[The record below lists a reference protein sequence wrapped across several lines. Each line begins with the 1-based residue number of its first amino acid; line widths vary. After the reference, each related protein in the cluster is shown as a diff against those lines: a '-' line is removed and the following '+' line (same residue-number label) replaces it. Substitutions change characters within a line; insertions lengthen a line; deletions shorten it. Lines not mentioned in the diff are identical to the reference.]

1 MNRPARRHAA
11 VIFDCDGV
19 LIDSERIAC
28 AIDARELAGLGIA
41 VTAEAV
47 AERFS
52 GVPYRDMYR
61 TLEHEHGIAVP
72 ADYAERTHTM
82 VSNACAEAG
91 AALAIPGIHGALD
104 GLGDCPKGVAS
115 SSSPEWLA
123 RLLGQTDL
131 WRRFAP
137 HVYSVVEVARG
148 KPAPDLFLFAAARL
162 GVAPARCLV
171 VEDSVAGVQ
180 AAVAAGMTAFGFC
193 GGGHCGHGHAR
204 RLEAA
209 GAVATYVDMG
219 ACGVALRDAL
229 TGV

>member
-1 MNRPARRHAA
+1 
-11 VIFDCDGV
+11 V

-28 AIDARELAGLGIA
+28 AIDARELASLGI
-41 VTAEAV
+41 VLTAEAI
-47 AERFS
+47 ADRFS

-61 TLEHEHGIAVP
+61 ALEHEHGIVVP
-72 ADYAERTHTM
+72 ADYATRTHAL
-82 VSNACAEAG
+82 VSDACADAG
-91 AALAIPGIHGALD
+91 AGLAIAGIHGALD
-104 GLGDCPKGVAS
+104 WLGDCPKGVAS
-115 SSSPEWLA
+115 SSAPEWLE

-137 HVYSVVEVARG
+137 HVYSGVQVTRG

-171 VEDSVAGVQ
+171 VEDSVAGVR
-180 AAVAAGMTAFGFC
+180 AAVAAGMTAVGFC
-193 GGGHCGHGHAR
+193 GGGHCGRDHAR

-209 GAVATYVDMG
+209 GAVATFADMA

-229 TGV
+229 A